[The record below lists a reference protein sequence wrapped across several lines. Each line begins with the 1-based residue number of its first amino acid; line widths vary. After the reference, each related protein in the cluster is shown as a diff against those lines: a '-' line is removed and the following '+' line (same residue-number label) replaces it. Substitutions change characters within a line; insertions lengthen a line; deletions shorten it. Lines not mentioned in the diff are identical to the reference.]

1 MATCSGVGLI
11 RYWNVIIMEVI
22 IALNVVTYT
31 KGNRSVYSL
40 NIHLVLVTKYRRQV
54 ITADVLQRLCEI
66 FEATCDK
73 WRCTLKEF
81 NGEADHV
88 HLVISF
94 PPDVQIST
102 LVGNLKTVSS
112 RLIRKE
118 FADGIS
124 KFYKKP
130 VFWSGAYF
138 VASCGGV
145 TLENLKQYVQQQS
158 SPRSTS

>member
-1 MATCSGVGLI
+1 MG
-11 RYWNVIIMEVI
+11 VIIS
-22 IALNVVTYT
+22 LNVVSYI
-31 KGNRSVYSL
+31 KCNRSVYSL

-54 ITADVLQRLCEI
+54 ITADVLRRLNEI
-66 FEATCDK
+66 FDATCAK

-81 NGEADHV
+81 NGENDHV

-94 PPDVQIST
+94 PPDVQVST

-118 FADGIS
+118 FADWIS

-145 TLENLKQYVQQQS
+145 TLDHLKQYVEQQS
-158 SPRSTS
+158 APRSTSGPPFPSRHTP